1 MMSYVAG
8 LGTALSLIMAIG
20 AQNAFVLKQGL
31 LRSHVLAVILFCACS
46 DAVLIILGVTGMA
59 AIAELAPWLIE
70 VMRWG
75 GVAFLLL
82 YGARSFRAAMQGG
95 EALTPQGEK
104 RSLKATLAVIAAL
117 TWLNPHVWLDTV
129 MLLGSISAQWPSPL
143 LFGAGAVTGSFVFF
157 FALGYGARLLA
168 PVFARPR
175 AWQWLEV
182 GVGIVMWGI
191 ALRLILE

>member
-1 MMSYVAG
+1 MSYVAG

-95 EALTPQGEK
+95 ESLTPQGEK

-129 MLLGSISAQWPSPL
+129 MLLGSISAQWPSPF

>member
-1 MMSYVAG
+1 MSYVAG

>member
-82 YGARSFRAAMQGG
+82 YGARSFRAAIQGG
-95 EALTPQGEK
+95 EALTPQGEM